1 MQKEIASP
9 RGKESTSVK
18 RNKTQVT
25 PKPESRLWVTYQNSF
40 IIIGRI
46 ERKGGLAFDKEGVF
60 QAVFG
65 CKLGGVANLT
75 KSF

>member
-1 MQKEIASP
+1 MASP

-40 IIIGRI
+40 IIIGRNRE
-46 ERKGGLAFDKEGVF
+46 ERG
-60 QAVFG
+60 
-65 CKLGGVANLT
+65 N
-75 KSF
+75 